1 MLRTLGQLAS
11 TVALLFGAE
20 ALVGTAFVGG
30 LLSGFRLS
38 VTSVRL
44 DPATAVL
51 NALVPSLYL
60 TPAALVLFGYLF
72 AVAVGFVPP
81 RNRDDE
87 GSRRNR
93 RIGHPRR
100 FRSAALILDEL
111 EDEVLDRTLIRG
123 VIAAVIA
130 AVISVLLLLS
140 ALHLLNL
147 PRTPETLL
155 VNVLVPV
162 VAVIVGIL
170 PARWIQTRR
179 AFRTGTRVWW
189 AALAILIYG
198 GVAVAVTYVLGAA
211 VARQSTD
218 VLVSSV
224 PLTSSVTLREPVTGL
239 AKARL
244 SLEDNTYVGAVL
256 VFRDDQAWLFAVRD
270 GAGGFKTWLVP
281 APQVLA
287 FSPD

>member
-1 MLRTLGQLAS
+1 VLRTLGQLAS

-30 LLSGFRLS
+30 MLSGFRLS

-60 TPAALVLFGYLF
+60 IPAALVLFGYLF
-72 AVAVGFVPP
+72 AVAVGFVPA
-81 RNRDDE
+81 RDPNDAA
-87 GSRRNR
+87 SRRNR
-93 RIGHPRR
+93 RLGRERP
-100 FRSAALILDEL
+100 FRSAAEILNEL
-111 EDEVLDRTLIRG
+111 EDEFLNPTLLRG
-123 VIAAVIA
+123 LLAAVIA
-130 AVISVLLLLS
+130 AVISVLLLLA

-155 VNVLVPV
+155 INVLVPV
-162 VAVIVGIL
+162 AAVIVGIL
-170 PARWIQTRR
+170 PARWVQTRR

-189 AALAILIYG
+189 AALAILVYG
-198 GVAVAVTYVLGAA
+198 GIAVAATYVLGAA

-218 VLVSSV
+218 LLASGA

-239 AKARL
+239 AAART
-244 SLEDNTYVGAVL
+244 SLEDNTYGGAVL

-270 GAGGFKTWLVP
+270 GAGGFRTWLVP